1 MPSDVIT
8 VIVFVTVSL
17 IGLSILRPTESDIEV
32 RLRLYGR
39 QRPEENLTAPFAQRI
54 ILPAFGQLARL
65 VWRMSPALIEEA
77 TRERLNQAGGLNR
90 LDVNTFLG
98 IKAALML
105 GLPLLP
111 VLSIAVSRKPFDFL
125 HILACL
131 ALGFIGWRLPDLW
144 LSRRI
149 NTRRKAIE
157 RALPDALD
165 LIVVTVEAGHG
176 LEGALATVTEK
187 VKNPLT
193 EEFDRALQEISLGKS
208 RREAL
213 HALSQRAG
221 VPDLQSFIAA
231 ILQAEQLGIGIGQ
244 VLRVQSEAMRVRRHQ
259 RAEETAAKVPVKM
272 LMPLVVFIFPSL
284 VLVVLGPTV
293 IHIMAFFQSG
303 TRLP

>member
-1 MPSDVIT
+1 MPSNVLT
-8 VIVFVTVSL
+8 VIIFVSVSL
-17 IGLSILRPTESDIEV
+17 ICLSLLRPAESALEA

-39 QRPEENLTAPFAQRI
+39 GRPEENLSASFVQRL
-54 ILPAFGQLARL
+54 ILPVFSQLARL
-65 VWRMSPALIEEA
+65 VWRMSPKLIEEA
-77 TRERLNQAGGLNR
+77 TRERLIQAGGVER

-98 IKAALML
+98 IKAGLMV

-111 VLSIAVSRKPFDFL
+111 ILTVAVTGSSFDL
-125 HILACL
+125 RQIVAGV
-131 ALGFIGWRLPDLW
+131 ALGFAGWRMPDLW
-144 LSRRI
+144 LTRRI
-149 NTRRKAIE
+149 SARRKAIE

-176 LEGALATVTEK
+176 LEGALATVTQK
-187 VKNPLT
+187 VNNPLT

-244 VLRVQSEAMRVRRHQ
+244 VLRVQSEAMRVRRRQ

-284 VLVVLGPTV
+284 ILVVLGPTV
-293 IHIMAFFQSG
+293 MRLVTFFHSG
-303 TRLP
+303 TGMP